1 LLAYVSAWFKC
12 HYPAV
17 FACALLNSQPMG
29 FYAPAQIVRDA
40 IEHGIEVRPVD
51 VNFSDWDCTLET
63 AMNGF
68 ALRLGLRQIKGLGE
82 EDAQRLVARR
92 GNGYADSLAL
102 SRRGGLSPRVLAA
115 LARADAC
122 RSLSL
127 DRRQALWALQGQG
140 AMPLPLFAAAA
151 EEEQGAEAPVT
162 LPVMALG
169 EHVAEDYSTLHLS
182 LKSHPLALLRHRLP
196 PSLDLPA
203 ARLATLSDGARVG
216 VAGLVLVR
224 QRPGTAS
231 GVIFATLEDE
241 TGVANIVIWPRV
253 FESHRRIVLTAHLMG
268 VVGRLQRE
276 GLVIHVVA
284 DRLVDM
290 SFLLGEL
297 AAGSPSPPAPLAR
310 ADEVARPG
318 HDPRVAGYHSRDFH

>member
-1 LLAYVSAWFKC
+1 
-12 HYPAV
+12 
-17 FACALLNSQPMG
+17 
-29 FYAPAQIVRDA
+29 
-40 IEHGIEVRPVD
+40 
-51 VNFSDWDCTLET
+51 
-63 AMNGF
+63 
-68 ALRLGLRQIKGLGE
+68 
-82 EDAQRLVARR
+82 
-92 GNGYADSLAL
+92 
-102 SRRGGLSPRVLAA
+102 
-115 LARADAC
+115 
-122 RSLSL
+122 
-127 DRRQALWALQGQG
+127 
-140 AMPLPLFAAAA
+140 
-151 EEEQGAEAPVT
+151 
-162 LPVMALG
+162 
-169 EHVAEDYSTLHLS
+169 
-182 LKSHPLALLRHRLP
+182 
-196 PSLDLPA
+196 
-203 ARLATLSDGARVG
+203 
-216 VAGLVLVR
+216 VLVR

-318 HDPRVAGYHSRDFH
+318 HDPRVVGYRSRDFH

>member
-1 LLAYVSAWFKC
+1 
-12 HYPAV
+12 
-17 FACALLNSQPMG
+17 
-29 FYAPAQIVRDA
+29 
-40 IEHGIEVRPVD
+40 
-51 VNFSDWDCTLET
+51 
-63 AMNGF
+63 
-68 ALRLGLRQIKGLGE
+68 
-82 EDAQRLVARR
+82 
-92 GNGYADSLAL
+92 
-102 SRRGGLSPRVLAA
+102 
-115 LARADAC
+115 
-122 RSLSL
+122 
-127 DRRQALWALQGQG
+127 
-140 AMPLPLFAAAA
+140 MPLPLFAVAA

-162 LPVMALG
+162 LPVMGLG

-196 PSLDLPA
+196 RSLDLPA
-203 ARLATLSDGARVG
+203 SRLGAMKDGSKVG

-241 TGVANIVIWPRV
+241 TGVANIVIWPKV
-253 FESHRRIVLTAHLMG
+253 FESHRRIVLTARLIG
-268 VVGRLQRE
+268 VHGRLQRE

-284 DRLVDM
+284 DRLTDM

-318 HDPRVAGYHSRDFH
+318 HDTRVAGYHSRDFH